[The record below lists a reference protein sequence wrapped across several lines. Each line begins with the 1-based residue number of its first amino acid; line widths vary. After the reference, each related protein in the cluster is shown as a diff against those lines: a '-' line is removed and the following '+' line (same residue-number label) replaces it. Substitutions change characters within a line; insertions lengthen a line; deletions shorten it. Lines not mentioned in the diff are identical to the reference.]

1 MIKLFTNNAFFT
13 PKTEVNKL

>member
-13 PKTEVNKL
+13 PKPEVNKL